1 VVERQEGWARIRT
14 ADDYTGWTPLSAL
27 LPGKAY
33 AASGRVAEVASLFAH
48 IYRERSVTAHAPLL
62 TVPFES
68 RLEVVAEPS
77 DQARWL
83 QVRLPDDRSGW
94 VQAGDVAFDAKPLS
108 IPEMIEFS
116 KRFLGLPYTWGG
128 TSSFG
133 YDCSGFAQMLCRR
146 RGILMPRDA
155 QPQADWSGVDA
166 RRAQGP
172 EAGRPALFR
181 RLGEEDH
188 PHRRVFGRRQVHRR
202 HHLADAH
209 GADRRFERRP
219 LVAAAG
225 GDAESEMNRRNFL
238 RTAAVAP
245 AGPLLAAPPG
255 PSIETK
261 ILRLNLQHTWT
272 TTMSSSQYRDTLHVA
287 YTRDGI
293 TGHGEGAPIVRYHED
308 AESARKAVES
318 VRALLL
324 SANPMQ
330 FAKVMAEVFRR
341 VPGEWAGKAA
351 IDIALMDWVGQK
363 LGIPLYT
370 YFGLDPKDTP
380 LTTFSIGIDTPEITK
395 QKTRE
400 AADFPI
406 LKVKVGLATD
416 EPTIEAVRSVT
427 KKPLRVDANEGW
439 KDKEEAVRKINWLEK
454 MGVEFIEQP
463 MPAEMIEETRWV
475 RGRVHIPIIADEAC
489 QRASDIPK
497 LKDAFDG
504 VNVKLDKSGGMLEAY
519 RMIQIAKALGM
530 KTMLGCM
537 VSSSVSVTAAAH
549 LSPLVDY
556 ADLDGNL
563 LISNDPFRGVLV
575 EKGKLVLPKGA
586 GLGLTRA

>member
-1 VVERQEGWARIRT
+1 
-14 ADDYTGWTPLSAL
+14 
-27 LPGKAY
+27 
-33 AASGRVAEVASLFAH
+33 
-48 IYRERSVTAHAPLL
+48 
-62 TVPFES
+62 
-68 RLEVVAEPS
+68 
-77 DQARWL
+77 
-83 QVRLPDDRSGW
+83 
-94 VQAGDVAFDAKPLS
+94 
-108 IPEMIEFS
+108 
-116 KRFLGLPYTWGG
+116 
-128 TSSFG
+128 
-133 YDCSGFAQMLCRR
+133 
-146 RGILMPRDA
+146 
-155 QPQADWSGVDA
+155 
-166 RRAQGP
+166 
-172 EAGRPALFR
+172 
-181 RLGEEDH
+181 
-188 PHRRVFGRRQVHRR
+188 
-202 HHLADAH
+202 
-209 GADRRFERRP
+209 
-219 LVAAAG
+219 
-225 GDAESEMNRRNFL
+225 MNRRSFL
-238 RTAAVAP
+238 MTAAVAP
-245 AGPLLAAPPG
+245 AAPALAAPPG
-255 PSIETK
+255 PTLETK
-261 ILRLNLQHTWT
+261 IVRLNLQHTWT

-308 AESARKAVES
+308 AEGARKAVES

-351 IDIALMDWVGQK
+351 IDIALMDWVGQT

-463 MPAEMIEETRWV
+463 LPAEMIEETRWI
-475 RGRVHIPIIADEAC
+475 RSRVHIPIIADEAC

-497 LKDAFDG
+497 LKEAFDG

-519 RMIQIAKALGM
+519 RMIQIARALGM

-537 VSSSVSVTAAAH
+537 ISSSVTVTAAAH

-563 LISNDPFRGVLV
+563 LIANDPFHGVLV
-575 EKGKLVLPKGA
+575 QKGKLVLPNRP
-586 GLGLTRA
+586 GLGLTGA